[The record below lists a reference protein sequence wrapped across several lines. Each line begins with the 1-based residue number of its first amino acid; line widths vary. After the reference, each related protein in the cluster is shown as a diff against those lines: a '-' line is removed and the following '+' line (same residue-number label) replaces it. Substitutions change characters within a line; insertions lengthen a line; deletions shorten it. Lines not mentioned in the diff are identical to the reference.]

1 MLMEIRLPARLETGH
16 KGTFGKVAI
25 AGGSI
30 GGQKI
35 MLGSPAFAAKS
46 AIRSGAGMV
55 VFIGDENLLTRLI
68 GLVPQAVGIVYVNNF
83 TAGNAWESIVI
94 GPGLGINKDN
104 IELISKLLSLKLPT
118 VIDADGLNTI
128 SEYPELAKALHK
140 FCVLTPHPKE
150 FERIAKAMSVDTVQ
164 QMTQKLGCTVIL
176 KGYNTQV
183 ADGDRHWFQEVKN
196 PVLATA
202 GTGDVLA
209 GLIGGLMAQYC
220 PGQLSVFDCARLG
233 VEIHTKAAEK
243 WRQAHGSGGLM
254 IDELLELIPHTMDE
268 LRKPS

>member
-1 MLMEIRLPARLETGH
+1 MVNRLPARADTGH

-35 MLGSPAFAAKS
+35 MLGSAAFAAKA
-46 AIRSGAGMV
+46 AIRSGAGMA
-55 VFIGDENLLTRLI
+55 VFIGNEELLTRLI
-68 GLVPQAVGIVYVNNF
+68 ELVPQAVGIVYDKNF
-83 TAGNAWESIVI
+83 SKAWDSIVI
-94 GPGLGINKDN
+94 GPGLSVDKQN

-128 SEYPELAKALHK
+128 SKYPELARGIHN

-150 FERIAKAMSVDTVQ
+150 FERLSKALSVRSIQELTE
-164 QMTQKLGCTVIL
+164 KHRCTVVL
-176 KGYNTQV
+176 KSYNTQI
-183 ADGDRHWFQEVKN
+183 ADGDRHWYQEAKN

-209 GLIGGLMAQYC
+209 GLIAGLMAQYC
-220 PGQLSVFDCARLG
+220 PEQLSAFDCAKLG
-233 VEIHTKAAEK
+233 VEIHSKAAEK
-243 WRQAHGSGGLM
+243 WRKAHGSGGLM
-254 IDELLELIPHTMDE
+254 IDELLELIPPTMEE
-268 LRKPS
+268 LRSS